1 MKLTLRRLMKWGA
14 WTLGAIVAL
23 LGLYLSV
30 FFFPYP
36 LFPHHAQFAGFSVH
50 SDREIPAD
58 LEPVFADARRRVE
71 MMELYRGAIPLRV
84 FICRS
89 HRRFAF
95 LVRLAGKRYAGQG
108 LLISVA
114 GNAFLSEAG
123 MGAVGRRNR
132 GHPAHSRLEGSWSA
146 AVAHEVA
153 HHLVFEELGFK
164 KTRMMPAW
172 KSEGYA
178 DFMANRASTASDSD
192 YDFGDRIK
200 LLLDDDSWRHPTGSV
215 DRRHFRWHLLVEY
228 LYAVK
233 GFGFPDLLDETVT
246 EPNTRNEMMA
256 WYRESLSL

>member
-1 MKLTLRRLMKWGA
+1 MELTLRRLMKWGA

-36 LFPHHAQFAGFSVH
+36 LFPHHAQFAGFSVY

-71 MMELYRGAIPLRV
+71 MMELYRGAPPLRV
-84 FICRS
+84 FM
-89 HRRFAF
+89 
-95 LVRLAGKRYAGQG
+95 
-108 LLISVA
+108 VA

-123 MGAVGRRNR
+123 IRAVGRRNR

-233 GFGFPDLLDETVT
+233 GFGFSDLLDETVT